1 MVDGCATPNNKAK
14 SVARPGTDHEPP
26 SHYINE
32 ANAFTFA
39 LLCLITARSHVC
51 SNRVPSVPA
60 QMLPFLLSNGSLAA
74 AAAACC
80 IRIMSLTLIS
90 FPFPGHV
97 DTTRGGY
104 KLSLVPRAL
113 SCPMGMPETCRHDSG
128 AKNIETVSRY
138 TGRPVHDS
146 LRPSLLLLGGTIP
159 GVDVIISI

>member
-1 MVDGCATPNNKAK
+1 M
-14 SVARPGTDHEPP
+14 PGPATDHEPR

-32 ANAFTFA
+32 ANAFQTFH

-74 AAAACC
+74 AAACC

-104 KLSLVPRAL
+104 KLSLVPRRIVLSARAL

-159 GVDVIISI
+159 GVRDVIISI